1 MFLRFDDPAAGYSMK
16 YPEGWAQQGSGST
29 VTIRGKNNIARVV
42 VTPGGPATAADA
54 RKDIAGV
61 AGAKIAGGPQ
71 STTVCS
77 AVWSP
82 FRIRE
87 GWPQSLRPGLAAIG
101 RAKLLLT
108 VAIAVLGVLLSAFL
122 RDWTRKNGG
131 ELLDDADL
139 AALVALRRARRR
151 RRRPRHRFVLVALA
165 VVLVVLVAT
174 LAGAALTG
182 RALVFGSCD
191 LKSLRPVSLG
201 SNSFLFAADGSLLG
215 VVPSSRNRQPLRLDR
230 MSLWLPEAT
239 VAIEDVRFWQHGAL
253 DYQGIARA
261 FFKDVT
267 AGRIVQGG
275 STITQQLVRN
285 LYIGKADRTLSRKLR
300 EACLAEKLAGVWS
313 KKQILAA
320 YLNEVFY
327 GRHAYGAQ
335 AAAQTFYS
343 TSAMALTLPQAAL
356 LAGLPQAP
364 SAYDPLHHAEGALA
378 RRNEVLRAM
387 LTHGYITQE
396 EYSHVSAS
404 PLGLKP
410 GTLYSAQRHPNF
422 FGWATQQLVQ
432 RFGERRV
439 EAGGLQVHTTLDPRM
454 QDEAGA
460 AVASVLRVKTDPAA
474 AVVAIDPRTGAVKAM
489 VSYLPDGRPLKF
501 NLASQ
506 SGRTAGSAFKP
517 FTLATAIDQ
526 GASVYS
532 AFSGPSQLT
541 ITDPK
546 CSFNGVPWT
555 VHNYADESGG
565 YMNLLDATAYS
576 VNTIFAQLVDIVG
589 PENVAATAHEMGIT
603 TPLQPVCSITLGTQA
618 VNPLEMTSGYA
629 TLAARGVYR
638 APQAFDLVRGP
649 EGGAIGQLSAPG
661 VQAIPQNTADLVTYA
676 LEGVVS
682 HGTGTA
688 AYFGRPAAGKTG
700 TAENYADAWFCG
712 YVPQLAACVWVGY
725 PKAEISLVNVEGWS
739 AVFGG
744 SLPAMIWNRFMS
756 EAVKKLPALDFTYPQ
771 FTGHTVSSPYSYIPS
786 STATTTTTHAPAPH
800 PRAPAPTPAPPQPP
814 TTTSSG
820 NPQ

>member
-1 MFLRFDDPAAGYSMK
+1 M
-16 YPEGWAQQGSGST
+16 Q
-29 VTIRGKNNIARVV
+29 
-42 VTPGGPATAADA
+42 
-54 RKDIAGV
+54 
-61 AGAKIAGGPQ
+61 
-71 STTVCS
+71 
-77 AVWSP
+77 
-82 FRIRE
+82 
-87 GWPQSLRPGLAAIG
+87 
-101 RAKLLLT
+101 
-108 VAIAVLGVLLSAFL
+108 
-122 RDWTRKNGG
+122 
-131 ELLDDADL
+131 DDADL
-139 AALVALRRARRR
+139 ATLIALRRARRR
-151 RRRPRHRFVLVALA
+151 RRPRRRLALIAIA
-165 VVLVVLVAT
+165 VVAGVTVAS

-182 RALVFGSCD
+182 RALIFGSCD

-201 SNSFLFAADGSLLG
+201 SNSFLYAGDGSLLG
-215 VVPSSRNRQPLRLDR
+215 VVASKTNRQPLRLER
-230 MSLWLPEAT
+230 MSPWLPEAT
-239 VAIEDVRFWQHGAL
+239 VAIEDARFWQHGAL

-261 FFKDVT
+261 LLENAA

-285 LYIGKADRTLSRKLR
+285 LYIGDADRTLSRKVK
-300 EACLAEKLAGVWS
+300 EACLANKLAGRWS
-313 KKQILAA
+313 KRQILAA

-327 GRHAYGAQ
+327 GQHAYGAQ
-335 AAAQTFYS
+335 AGAQTFYS
-343 TSAMALTLPQAAL
+343 TSAGALTLPQAAL

-364 SAYDPLHHAEGALA
+364 SLYDPVQHPDAALA

-387 LTHGYITQE
+387 FLRGYITQDE
-396 EYSHVSAS
+396 FSRAVAS
-404 PLGLKP
+404 PLGLEP

-439 EAGGLQVHTTLDPRM
+439 EVGGLQVRTTLDPRM
-454 QDEAGA
+454 QEEARTA
-460 AVASVLRVKTDPAA
+460 AASVLLEKTDPAA

-489 VSYLPDGRPLKF
+489 VSYLPDGRTLKF

-506 SGRTAGSAFKP
+506 SGRTAGSSFKP
-517 FTLATAIDQ
+517 FTLAAAINEGD
-526 GASVYS
+526 SVYS
-532 AFSGPSQLT
+532 AFSGPSELT

-565 YMNLLDATAYS
+565 YMNLLDATAHS
-576 VNTIFAQLVDIVG
+576 VNTIYAQLVDLVG
-589 PENVAATAHEMGIT
+589 PANVVSTAHAMGIT

-629 TLAARGVYR
+629 TLAARGIYH
-638 APQAFDLVRGP
+638 APQAFQTVRGP
-649 EGGAIGQLSAPG
+649 EGTVIGGLSPG
-661 VQAIPQNTADLVTYA
+661 ERAIPENTADLVTYA

-700 TAENYADAWFCG
+700 TAENFADAWFCG

-725 PKAEISLVNVEGWS
+725 PKAEIPLYDVEGWS

-744 SLPAMIWNRFMS
+744 SLPAMIWNRFMA
-756 EAVKKLPALDFTYPQ
+756 EAVKKLPARDFVYPQ
-771 FTGHTVSSPYSYIPS
+771 FTGHTVSSPYSYVP
-786 STATTTTTHAPAPH
+786 APTTTESTTTAPAP
-800 PRAPAPTPAPPQPP
+800 PPKQPPAPTPAPTPVPPLTPP
-814 TTTSSG
+814 TTTSG

>member
-1 MFLRFDDPAAGYSMK
+1 M
-16 YPEGWAQQGSGST
+16 
-29 VTIRGKNNIARVV
+29 
-42 VTPGGPATAADA
+42 
-54 RKDIAGV
+54 
-61 AGAKIAGGPQ
+61 
-71 STTVCS
+71 
-77 AVWSP
+77 
-82 FRIRE
+82 
-87 GWPQSLRPGLAAIG
+87 
-101 RAKLLLT
+101 
-108 VAIAVLGVLLSAFL
+108 
-122 RDWTRKNGG
+122 G
-131 ELLDDADL
+131 ELQDDIDL

-151 RRRPRHRFVLVALA
+151 RRPRRRRFGLVA
-165 VVLVVLVAT
+165 VLVVLAVIVAT

-191 LKSLRPVSLG
+191 LKSLRPVALG

-215 VVPSSRNRQPLRLDR
+215 VIPSSTNRQPLRLDKI
-230 MSLWLPEAT
+230 SPWLPKAT
-239 VAIEDVRFWQHGAL
+239 VAIEDTRFWQHGAL

-261 FFKDVT
+261 LIENAA

-285 LYIGKADRTLSRKLR
+285 LYIGKADRTLSRKLK

-335 AAAQTFYS
+335 AGAQTFYS
-343 TSAMALTLPQAAL
+343 TSALALTLPQAAL

-364 SAYDPLHHAEGALA
+364 SLYDPLRHPDDALA

-387 LTHGYITQE
+387 WVHGYLTQK
-396 EYSHVSAS
+396 EYNRAAAS

-422 FGWATQQLVQ
+422 FGWATQQLVD
-432 RFGERRV
+432 RFGEQRV
-439 EAGGLQVHTTLDPRM
+439 QAGGLQVRTTLDPRM
-454 QDEAGA
+454 QLEART
-460 AVASVLRVKTDPAA
+460 AVSDVLRVKTDPAA
-474 AVVAIDPRTGAVKAM
+474 ALVAIDPRSGAVKAM
-489 VSYLPDGRPLKF
+489 VSYLPDGRVLKF

-532 AFSGPSQLT
+532 GFSGPSQLT

-546 CSFNGVPWT
+546 CAFNGVPWT

-565 YMNLLDATAYS
+565 YMNLLDATAHS
-576 VNTIFAQLVDIVG
+576 VNTIYAQLVDIVG
-589 PENVAATAHEMGIT
+589 PQNVAATAYKMGIT

-629 TLAARGVYR
+629 TLAARGVYH

-649 EGGAIGQLSAPG
+649 NASVIGDSSPPG

-700 TAENYADAWFCG
+700 TAENFVDAWFCG

-725 PKAEISLVNVEGWS
+725 PKAEIPLYGVEGWS

-756 EAVKKLPALDFTYPQ
+756 EAVKKLPVQDFVYPQ
-771 FTGHTVSSPYSYIPS
+771 FTGHIVSSPYSYIPY
-786 STATTTTTHAPAPH
+786 STATTTTGATTATPRARTPAPQ
-800 PRAPAPTPAPPQPP
+800 PRAPAPPPATTMAGSPQ
-814 TTTSSG
+814 
-820 NPQ
+820 

>member
-1 MFLRFDDPAAGYSMK
+1 
-16 YPEGWAQQGSGST
+16 
-29 VTIRGKNNIARVV
+29 
-42 VTPGGPATAADA
+42 
-54 RKDIAGV
+54 
-61 AGAKIAGGPQ
+61 
-71 STTVCS
+71 
-77 AVWSP
+77 
-82 FRIRE
+82 
-87 GWPQSLRPGLAAIG
+87 
-101 RAKLLLT
+101 
-108 VAIAVLGVLLSAFL
+108 
-122 RDWTRKNGG
+122 
-131 ELLDDADL
+131 LLDDADL
-139 AALVALRRARRR
+139 DALVALRRARRR
-151 RRRPRHRFVLVALA
+151 RRPRHHFALVAFV
-165 VVLVVLVAT
+165 VVLVVLVAA

-182 RALVFGSCD
+182 RALVFGACD

-201 SNSFLFAADGSLLG
+201 SNSFLYAADNSLLG
-215 VVPSSRNRQPLRLDR
+215 VIPSSTNRQPLRLDR
-230 MSLWLPEAT
+230 MSPWLPTAT
-239 VAIEDVRFWQHGAL
+239 VAIEDARFWQHGAL

-261 FFKDVT
+261 LFENAS
-267 AGRIVQGG
+267 AGHIVQGG

-285 LYIGKADRTLSRKLR
+285 LYIGKADRTFSRKVK
-300 EACLAEKLAGVWS
+300 EACLAEKLAGIWS

-335 AAAQTFYS
+335 AGAQTFYS
-343 TSAMALTLPQAAL
+343 TSARTLTLPEAAL

-364 SAYDPLHHAEGALA
+364 SSYDPIRNPNDALA
-378 RRNEVLRAM
+378 RRNEVLQAM
-387 LTHGYITQE
+387 LTHGYITQQAFR
-396 EYSHVSAS
+396 SAATA
-404 PLGLKP
+404 PLGLRP

-439 EAGGLQVHTTLDPRM
+439 EAGGLQVRTTLDLRL
-454 QDEAGA
+454 QNEARSA
-460 AVASVLRVKTDPAA
+460 AASVLRVKTDPAA
-474 AVVAIDPRTGAVKAM
+474 ALVAIDPRTGAVKAM
-489 VSYLPDGRPLKF
+489 VSYLPDGRTLKF

-565 YMNLLDATAYS
+565 YMNLLDATANS
-576 VNTIFAQLVDIVG
+576 VNTIFAQLVDLVG
-589 PENVAATAHEMGIT
+589 PQNVAVTAHQMGIT
-603 TPLQPVCSITLGTQA
+603 TPLQPVCSITLGTQP

-629 TLAARGVYR
+629 TLAARGIYH
-638 APQAFDLVRGP
+638 APQAFDLARGP
-649 EGGAIGQLSAPG
+649 GGDVIGGLGSG
-661 VQAIPQNTADLVTYA
+661 VRAIPQNTADLVTYA

-700 TAENYADAWFCG
+700 TAENFQDAWFCG

-725 PKAEISLVNVEGWS
+725 PKAEIPLLNVEGWS

-756 EAVKKLPALDFTYPQ
+756 AAVRKLPVLDFVYPQ
-771 FTGHTVSSPYSYIPS
+771 FTGHTISSPYSYIPY
-786 STATTTTTHAPAPH
+786 STATTTAAATTTTSAPPPKPPAPH
-800 PRAPAPTPAPPQPP
+800 TPPPVTPPPPPP
-814 TTTSSG
+814 TTTPG
-820 NPQ
+820 PGGPQ